1 MADTPSPPSPEILE
15 KLRQLREELAQ
26 KAAQQAPKSADTL
39 AWQQSNA
46 FKRIYPR
53 AKGGIVSQLRRNGK
67 GVSSEL
73 EAMRRMSQGHRVFVT
88 HEQDER
94 PREITSVRELYA
106 YTPDQMYTLA
116 PEAKANGGVIDMDR
130 MRLELMGKA
139 KGGITYPMAPRGE
152 WYGEGTYDK
161 EGGVMKQVTP
171 DDYLA
176 KVRPLTLDDE
186 SRENIDLLKKHIQ
199 SGKTLDPL
207 LIRASGK
214 EDGRHRAHAA
224 KELGIKKVPVIDYG
238 KHFKAKGGITHAHHL
253 DIEERPL

>member
-1 MADTPSPPSPEILE
+1 MNKPKIPSVGQM
-15 KLRQLREELAQ
+15 RHELFV
-26 KAAQQAPKSADTL
+26 KGGEVLPHHHTTNPDITK
-39 AWQQSNA
+39 
-46 FKRIYPR
+46 
-53 AKGGIVSQLRRNGK
+53 AKGGIISQLRRNGK

-116 PEAKANGGVIDMDR
+116 PETKASGGSVKPKKTVKA
-130 MRLELMGKA
+130 MRGYA
-139 KGGITYPMAPRGE
+139 KGGLAYPIAPRGE
-152 WYGEGTYDK
+152 WYGEGTYDT
-161 EGGVMKQVTP
+161 EGGVMKQVSP
-171 DDYLA
+171 DAYLA
-176 KVRPLTLDDE
+176 KVRPLVMDE
-186 SRENIDLLKKHIQ
+186 MSRENIDLLKEHIK

-238 KHFKAKGGITHAHHL
+238 KHFARGGITHAHHL